1 MEAGGTTPAGSSRAL
16 RLDPFELPVRFSAND
31 AGADGHVRQIEL
43 HRERVIL
50 RRAVHGMRMAVGVPV
65 AAFLGIAIRLNTSG
79 SDTPGAITVCLE
91 HRDRALSVP
100 LFAAADSEEVLA
112 IWQSWAR
119 VLGLPLLVA
128 RGDGEFQP
136 PYPCMG
142 RVRLGEPACRRRRRT
157 TIRKRRPRIML
168 RRKPGGFVKEPSLHR
183 GEREIIAR
191 N

>member
-16 RLDPFELPVRFSAND
+16 RLDPFALPVRFSAND

-79 SDTPGAITVCLE
+79 NEPPGAITVCLE
-91 HRDRALSVP
+91 HRDHALSVP
-100 LFAAADSEEVLA
+100 LFTAADSEDVLA
-112 IWQSWAR
+112 VWQSWAR

-128 RGDGEFQP
+128 RGDGALQP
-136 PYPCMG
+136 PYPCIG
-142 RVRLGEPACRRRRRT
+142 RVRLGKPACRRRRRT
-157 TIRKRRPRIML
+157 AIRKRRPMIML
-168 RRKPGGFVKEPSLHR
+168 RRQPGHRDAATEVHR

-191 N
+191 S